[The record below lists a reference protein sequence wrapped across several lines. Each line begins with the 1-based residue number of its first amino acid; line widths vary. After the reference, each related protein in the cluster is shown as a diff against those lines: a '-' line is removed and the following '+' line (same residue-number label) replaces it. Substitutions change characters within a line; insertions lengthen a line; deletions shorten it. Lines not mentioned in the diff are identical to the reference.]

1 MKIAII
7 DYGLGNLRSVEKALQ
22 FVGAPDAFITDDPSR
37 VASAD
42 KAVLPGDGAFDAT
55 MDRLRASGVDRIV
68 REFVATGKPFL
79 GICVGMQV
87 LLTESEEGRRG
98 VKGLDLVPGVVR
110 RFKPVTDADGCL
122 QIGWDE
128 LQFPRDSELFAGI
141 NPGSMVY
148 FLHSYYCAPAEDE
161 TVSATAEYCGVYCA
175 GLQRGNIH
183 ATQFHP
189 EKSGPVGLS
198 ILQNFARL

>member
-22 FVGAPDAFITDDPSR
+22 FVGAPDAFVTDDPAL

-55 MDRLRASGVDRIV
+55 MDRLRASGVDKIV

-98 VKGLDLVPGVVR
+98 VKGLDLVPGVVK
-110 RFKPVTDADGCL
+110 RFTPASSADKVP
-122 QIGWDE
+122 QIGWNE
-128 LQFPRDSELFAGI
+128 LQFPRKSDLFAGI

-148 FLHSYYCAPAEDE
+148 FLHSYYCDPSDDDA
-161 TVSATAEYCGVYCA
+161 VSASADFCGVYCA
-175 GLQRGNIH
+175 ALQFGNIH